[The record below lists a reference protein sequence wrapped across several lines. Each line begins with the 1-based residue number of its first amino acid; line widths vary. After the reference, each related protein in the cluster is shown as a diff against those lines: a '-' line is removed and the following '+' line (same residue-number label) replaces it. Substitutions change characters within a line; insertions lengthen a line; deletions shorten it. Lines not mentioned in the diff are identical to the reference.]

1 MASKFI
7 RRTLKRTVVPAIIT
21 TLAIGGIVASTGFA
35 SAGDE
40 TTSGAAASVH
50 DQLPIAADAAPPV
63 AVATDLP
70 KPPPPPPPPPPVA
83 PPPPPAPVVNAFDLP
98 HSNWVMVPS
107 VGINVAVGS
116 YTDCNGFAPVP
127 HGIAARDWCAVAST
141 VYLIGHNPGVFTPL
155 PGVHVGALV
164 RYWDAAGHA
173 FTYKVTSVTLQ
184 SRSNDS
190 EIMTPGPPHLDFQTC
205 ANADGSMIW
214 IVTAYPV

>member
-1 MASKFI
+1 MLPNFI

-21 TLAIGGIVASTGFA
+21 TLALGGIVASTGFA
-35 SAGDE
+35 AAGDE
-40 TTSGAAASVH
+40 SRTSAAPPAH
-50 DQLPIAADAAPPV
+50 DQLPIAANAAPPV

-70 KPPPPPPPPPPVA
+70 KPPPPAPVLVV
-83 PPPPPAPVVNAFDLP
+83 PPPPAAPAVNPFDLP
-98 HSNWVMVPS
+98 HASWVMVPS

-116 YTDCNGFAPVP
+116 YTDCSGAAPVP

-164 RYWDAAGHA
+164 RYWDAAGQA
-173 FTYKVTSVTLQ
+173 FTYHVTSVTLQ
-184 SRSNDS
+184 SRNNDS